1 MSFTATTTALVLAR
15 HAEEERIEALAIA
28 KRKDFIHV
36 KTQEEEN
43 KEVKE
48 EHPES
53 SVKRVLLEDDICR

>member
-1 MSFTATTTALVLAR
+1 MVFTAATTALVIAR

-43 KEVKE
+43 KEIKE
-48 EHPES
+48 EHAES
-53 SVKRVLLEDDICR
+53 RVK